1 MDVLVNGEERSL
13 ERGTTVAEL
22 VASLGAPADGRGVA
36 VAIDT
41 EVVPRSAWGDTE
53 LLPGARV
60 EVLIAVQGG

>member
-1 MDVLVNGEERSL
+1 MRVLVNGEERSL
-13 ERGTTVAEL
+13 EPGTTVADL

-41 EVVPRSAWGDTE
+41 EVVPRSSWSATE
-53 LLPGARV
+53 LMPGVRV

>member
-1 MDVLVNGEERSL
+1 MDLFVNGEERSL
-13 ERGTTVAEL
+13 EPGTTVADL

-41 EVVPRSAWGDTE
+41 EVVPRSSWGETV
-53 LLPGARV
+53 LMPGARV